1 MHPPWLMAL
10 TICAMPL
17 GAAVLFFSITRI
29 LRLLREHVPTAP
41 ASIERENFECG
52 RSPWRNI

>member
-1 MHPPWLMAL
+1 MHPWLMAL
-10 TICAMPL
+10 TICAMPF
-17 GAAVLFFSITRI
+17 GAPVLFFSITRI

-41 ASIERENFECG
+41 ASIERENFESR